1 LIGSD
6 QSDGI
11 CTPWGHHELP
21 ERNLKAHWRRTVV
34 IIVVIIILAMLLYSG
49 LKWMGYR

>member
-1 LIGSD
+1 
-6 QSDGI
+6 
-11 CTPWGHHELP
+11 LP